1 MTTWSVVAELLTSAM
16 DALLLIVVWT
26 SLLYVLLLM
35 FFLPQF
41 PPVSAV
47 HELLSR
53 DCTSSCLRALLRIHI
68 FFLSQNPTAASDNAW
83 PLTYGMT
90 GRWLSC

>member
-1 MTTWSVVAELLTSAM
+1 MVQSTTTWSVVAELLTSAM

-47 HELLSR
+47 HEL
-53 DCTSSCLRALLRIHI
+53 
-68 FFLSQNPTAASDNAW
+68 
-83 PLTYGMT
+83 
-90 GRWLSC
+90 